1 MSRWCAFSAGVRP
14 KACPSSIALPTSASG
29 SRGNSGN
36 SAHTACRRATRR
48 ALLNCATDATAAV
61 EPEGMH
67 AAHAV
72 NGPRFAHALLT
83 TAELLALLPGTQER
97 RRQHEGDRHGEA

>member
-1 MSRWCAFSAGVRP
+1 M
-14 KACPSSIALPTSASG
+14 
-29 SRGNSGN
+29 
-36 SAHTACRRATRR
+36 R
-48 ALLNCATDATAAV
+48 ALLDCATEATAAV

-83 TAELLALLPGTQER
+83 TVERLALLPW
-97 RRQHEGDRHGEA
+97 